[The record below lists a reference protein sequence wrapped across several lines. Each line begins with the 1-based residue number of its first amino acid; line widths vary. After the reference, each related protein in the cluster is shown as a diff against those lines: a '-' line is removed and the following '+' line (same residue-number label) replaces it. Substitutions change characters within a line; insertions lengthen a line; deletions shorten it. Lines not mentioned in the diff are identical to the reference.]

1 MKTIPEPQTRKQ
13 PLSAEGQEVERTDH
27 LPSSFLVLENQ
38 NVTSIPDAPLRN
50 LETVRIV
57 QTHCI
62 LYMYITKLLIPIMM
76 HILLIK

>member
-27 LPSSFLVLENQ
+27 LPSSFLVLENR